1 MQRYEL
7 ELSIVAMENM
17 DQSPEEIIVRLH
29 RLTWGDGASAEL
41 IDAIEEWSCEIE
53 DFYGM

>member
-29 RLTWGDGASAEL
+29 RLGWSDDAPAEL
-41 IDAIEEWSCEIE
+41 LDAIEEWIGEIE
-53 DFYGM
+53 DYNGI

>member
-41 IDAIEEWSCEIE
+41 LDAIEEWIGEIE
-53 DFYGM
+53 DYNGI

>member
-17 DQSPEEIIVRLH
+17 DQSPEECIVRLH
-29 RLTWGDGASAEL
+29 RRGWSDDAPAEL
-41 IDAIEEWSCEIE
+41 LDAIEEWIGEIE
-53 DFYGM
+53 DYNGI